1 MAKPCSI
8 CTSPNVREIDDLLDS
23 GESQLSVSERFSVS
37 KFALSRHARRL
48 CQQSTEALEPDEQI
62 WLDRLERAH
71 AQAVTDGDVRGMQQT
86 ATAGL
91 RVVRQRQVEKAKAR
105 AAAVKQDA
113 DSGVDDFKIPVS
125 SLDDVMQMFDAAAAQ
140 PDPINQ
146 EKSQEAY
153 RRAKLLNLPDAMTI
167 FHKMLE
173 WPEFCSDLLRWV
185 ALWEP
190 AKKGEPDESQ
200 SLPQA
205 TAPN

>member
-113 DSGVDDFKIPVS
+113 DSGMDDGKISVG
-125 SLDDVMQMFDAAAAQ
+125 SLDDVC
-140 PDPINQ
+140 
-146 EKSQEAY
+146 
-153 RRAKLLNLPDAMTI
+153 RCLTR
-167 FHKMLE
+167 
-173 WPEFCSDLLRWV
+173 LRLRQ
-185 ALWEP
+185 APLT
-190 AKKGEPDESQ
+190 KKNFGKRI
-200 SLPQA
+200 A
-205 TAPN
+205 APNC